1 MNGALGDAAQ
11 RRGKAQVDQRLDL
24 KALRLAV
31 HGWWLGNPLVYEPGV
46 ADLCA
51 VAYKLASA
59 GAVSGALIVGGARDT
74 DDTPRGDSA
83 THHDQLQAVLILRT
97 AVSPAQIGQA
107 TAAAIA
113 EMASTALG
121 LSCAVQQQW
130 NVVVRDAR
138 PPRSPA
144 RLCHIAVSKRQ
155 DVTFLGLR
163 LALEPL
169 WATAKEGNQLAGS
182 LLARADWREVFL
194 ARTLHALD
202 VRLQTLLMAGTDA
215 G

>member
-11 RRGKAQVDQRLDL
+11 RQSQAIADQRLDL

-51 VAYKLASA
+51 VAYRLASA
-59 GAVSGALIVGGARDT
+59 GAASGTLIVGGSHNT
-74 DDTPRGDSA
+74 DGTPQDDSA
-83 THHDQLQAVLILRT
+83 TDHDLLQAVLILRT
-97 AVSPAQIGQA
+97 SVSPALIGQA
-107 TAAAIA
+107 AATAIA
-113 EMASTALG
+113 EMAQTALG
-121 LSCAVQQQW
+121 LSCVVQKQW
-130 NVVVRDAR
+130 NVIVRDDR
-138 PPRSPA
+138 PPRSQA
-144 RLCHIAVSKRQ
+144 RLCHISVGERQ
-155 DVTFLGLR
+155 DATFLGLR

-169 WATAKEGNQLAGS
+169 WAAAQEDNQLAGA
-182 LLARADWREVFL
+182 LLARTDWREVFL

-202 VRLQTLLMAGTDA
+202 VRLQSLLAAGTDA